1 MTTRLEAE
9 LCVVG
14 GGLVGCAT
22 ALHLALRRVP
32 CVVLER
38 GLCGSQASGVN
49 YGGVRR
55 QGRALVELP
64 LAERA
69 RRLWGRLDRLVGG
82 DCEFRATGH
91 LRLARDAAELAE
103 LERWA
108 AEARR
113 FGVACEILGPDRL
126 AERWPWL
133 GPGLAGGSFCADD
146 GQANPRLATPL
157 FARAAR
163 RHGARIIEHCP
174 VQAVERLPSGFHIT
188 GTGDLEVRARVLV
201 NAAGA
206 WGSRVA
212 TLLGEQLPEE
222 VIAPNMLVSE
232 PLPYRI
238 EPNLGMAGPGVYL
251 RQIPTGSVIFG
262 GGRGIADLETA
273 RCRPLLATSLATLE
287 EACRIVPD
295 LARATIIRTWAGIEG
310 RTPDDLPM
318 IGASAIVPGLFH
330 AFGFS
335 GHGFMLAP
343 AVGAV
348 LTELILDGHSSTSLA
363 GLEPARFQ
371 TDDPGPAG
379 YSAAARSTAGSNSRI
394 AS

>member
-1 MTTRLEAE
+1 MTRRLEAE
-9 LCVVG
+9 VCVVG

-22 ALHLALRRVP
+22 ALQLAMRRVP
-32 CVVLER
+32 CIVLER
-38 GLCGSQASGVN
+38 GLCGGQASGVN

-55 QGRALVELP
+55 QGRSLAELP
-64 LAERA
+64 LADRA
-69 RRLWGRLDRLVGG
+69 RRLWGRLARFVDG

-113 FGVACEILGPDRL
+113 FGVVCDILGPDRL

-163 RHGARIIEHCP
+163 RHGARIIEHRA
-174 VQAVERLPSGFHIT
+174 VLAVERIPSGFHLR
-188 GTGDLEVRARVLV
+188 GAGDLEVRARILV
-201 NAAGA
+201 NATGA
-206 WGSRVA
+206 WGPGVA
-212 TLLGEQLPEE
+212 ALLGEELPGE

-238 EPNLGMAGPGVYL
+238 EPNLGMAGPGIYL
-251 RQIPTGSVIFG
+251 RQIPSGSVIFG
-262 GGRGIADLETA
+262 GGRGTADLETA

-287 EACRIVPD
+287 QACRIVPD
-295 LARATIIRTWAGIEG
+295 LMRATIIRTWAGIEG
-310 RTPDDLPM
+310 RMPDDLPV
-318 IGASAIVPGLFH
+318 IGASATVPGLFH

-348 LTELILDGHSSTSLA
+348 LAELVLDGHSSTSLA
-363 GLEPARFQ
+363 GLAPSRFRVGRIEP
-371 TDDPGPAG
+371 
-379 YSAAARSTAGSNSRI
+379 I
-394 AS
+394 

>member
-1 MTTRLEAE
+1 VTTRLEAE
-9 LCVVG
+9 VCVVG
-14 GGLVGCAT
+14 GGLVGCST

-32 CVVLER
+32 CVLLER
-38 GLCGSQASGVN
+38 GRCGGQASGVN

-55 QGRALVELP
+55 QGRSFAELP

-69 RRLWGRLDRLVGG
+69 RRLWGRLERLVGG

-91 LRLARDAAELAE
+91 LRLARDAVELAE
-103 LERWA
+103 LEHWA
-108 AEARR
+108 AEARG
-113 FGVACEILGPDRL
+113 FGVACNIVGPDQLR
-126 AERWPWL
+126 ERWPWL
-133 GPGLAGGSFCADD
+133 GPGFAGGSFCADD

-163 RHGARIIEHCP
+163 RQGARIVEGCA
-174 VQAVERLPSGFHIT
+174 VEAVERIPNGFRLR
-188 GTGDLEVRARVLV
+188 GEGGLEVAARVLV
-201 NAAGA
+201 NASGA
-206 WGSRVA
+206 WGPRVSA
-212 TLLGEQLPEE
+212 LLGEPLPGE

-251 RQIPTGSVIFG
+251 RQIPSGSVIFG
-262 GGRGIADLETA
+262 GGRGIADPETA
-273 RCRPLLATSLATLE
+273 RCRPLLATSLAAIE

-295 LARATIIRTWAGIEG
+295 LGRATIIRTWAGIEG
-310 RTPDDLPM
+310 RMPDDLPV
-318 IGASAIVPGLFH
+318 IGASPTVPGLFQ

-348 LTELILDGHSSTSLA
+348 LAELVLDGHSSTSLA
-363 GLEPARFQ
+363 GLAPSRFRNGPG
-371 TDDPGPAG
+371 DP
-379 YSAAARSTAGSNSRI
+379 S
-394 AS
+394 